1 MDGLGWMVCAILLGK
16 DVARDGDH
24 DGGYELAR
32 RWTGKQIEGERMTK
46 EGWEKISIVWDRNI
60 VLGAGTS

>member
-1 MDGLGWMVCAILLGK
+1 MDDLCDLVGK
-16 DVARDGDH
+16 DAARDGD

-32 RWTGKQIEGERMTK
+32 RWTGKQIEGEMMTK

-60 VLGAGTS
+60 VFGAGTS